1 MRALSRILAKIGL
14 AHADGTLFS
23 NVEAVIVLVL
33 LLAAAYAFLRLWA
46 IERHEELQARITAIR
61 GGGGRQ
67 GKESE
72 DVARLARRLSQRVGG
87 LLAASPVV
95 GSSDRARMSRLLAG
109 AGLNGSS
116 WLPYLVAAKLAGFV
130 LAASGAWL
138 LLSWRNLFADVV
150 LIRLAALAAAG
161 MLGWRIP
168 DLLVGLVA
176 RRRLRRIEEG
186 FPDALDLLVISVES
200 GLSLDQA
207 IAFVATEIKPA
218 WPELSREFDVTS
230 AELRVLGDRR
240 DALDNL
246 ARRIGLQSVRS
257 IVATLIQTMRFGT
270 PLAQSLRVIAG
281 EMRTTRLLKI
291 EERAAQLPVLLS
303 IPLMTFILPCTFIVV
318 GGPAILRIGDAFS
331 HISQQNPPAIVQPT
345 EGLTQ

>member
-1 MRALSRILAKIGL
+1 MSLGHIMRRIGL
-14 AHADGTLFS
+14 VHADGSAFTGLEAIVVTL
-23 NVEAVIVLVL
+23 AVAVAVYSLVQ
-33 LLAAAYAFLRLWA
+33 LWA
-46 IERHEELQARITAIR
+46 IERHERLQARIAAIR
-61 GGGGRQ
+61 GGGTTDGE
-67 GKESE
+67 GGD
-72 DVARLARRLSQRVGG
+72 DVARLARRFSRRVGA

-95 GSSDRARMSRLLAG
+95 GSSDRRRMSRLLSE
-109 AGLNGSS
+109 AGLTGSN

-138 LLSWRNLFADVV
+138 LLSWRGLFAD
-150 LIRLAALAAAG
+150 LALVRVAVIGAAG
-161 MLGWRIP
+161 MAGWRLP
-168 DLLVGLVA
+168 DFLVGFVA
-176 RRRLRRIEEG
+176 RRRTQRIEEG

-207 IAFVATEIKPA
+207 IGFVASEIKPT
-218 WPELSREFDVTS
+218 WPELSREFDLTS
-230 AELRVLGDRR
+230 AELRVLSDRR
-240 DALDNL
+240 EALDNL
-246 ARRIGLQSVRS
+246 ARRVGLQSVRS

-270 PLAQSLRVIAG
+270 PLAQSLRVIAA

-331 HISQQNPPAIVQPT
+331 HIGQQSPPAIIQPT